1 MNAKNLFLTCITG
14 LLLSCGNLV
23 MADDVPS
30 DFAVTT
36 VNINEADAKTL
47 SKMLDGVG
55 MRKAQDIIAYR
66 EKNGRFF
73 LAEELSAVKG
83 IGRTTVIEEREEDCC
98 ELVTQCSVVNA
109 CSDLA
114 RYFWRAFS
122 MDSPL

>member
-14 LLLSCGNLV
+14 LLLSYGNLL
-23 MADDVPS
+23 MADDIPS
-30 DFAVTT
+30 DIAATT

-47 SKMLDGVG
+47 SKMLDGIG

-83 IGRTTVIEEREEDCC
+83 IGRTTVMKNEGKI
-98 ELVTQCSVVNA
+98 VVN
-109 CSDLA
+109 
-114 RYFWRAFS
+114 
-122 MDSPL
+122 

>member
-14 LLLSCGNLV
+14 LLLSYGNPL
-23 MADDVPS
+23 MADDMPR
-30 DFAVTT
+30 DFAATT

-83 IGRTTVIEEREEDCC
+83 IGRTTVMKNEGKI
-98 ELVTQCSVVNA
+98 VVN
-109 CSDLA
+109 
-114 RYFWRAFS
+114 
-122 MDSPL
+122 

>member
-14 LLLSCGNLV
+14 LLLSYGNLL
-23 MADDVPS
+23 MADDIPS
-30 DFAVTT
+30 DIAATT

-55 MRKAQDIIAYR
+55 MRKAKDIIAYR

-83 IGRTTVIEEREEDCC
+83 IGRTTVMKNEGKI
-98 ELVTQCSVVNA
+98 VVN
-109 CSDLA
+109 
-114 RYFWRAFS
+114 
-122 MDSPL
+122 

>member
-1 MNAKNLFLTCITG
+1 MNAKNLILTCITG

-23 MADDVPS
+23 IADDVPN

-36 VNINEADAKTL
+36 VNINEADANTL

-73 LAEELSAVKG
+73 LSEELSAVKG
-83 IGRTTVIEEREEDCC
+83 IGRTTVMKNERKI
-98 ELVTQCSVVNA
+98 VVN
-109 CSDLA
+109 
-114 RYFWRAFS
+114 
-122 MDSPL
+122 

>member
-30 DFAVTT
+30 DFVVTT

-83 IGRTTVIEEREEDCC
+83 IGRTTVMKNEGKI
-98 ELVTQCSVVNA
+98 VVN
-109 CSDLA
+109 
-114 RYFWRAFS
+114 
-122 MDSPL
+122 

>member
-1 MNAKNLFLTCITG
+1 
-14 LLLSCGNLV
+14 

-83 IGRTTVIEEREEDCC
+83 IGRTTVSKNEKKI
-98 ELVTQCSVVNA
+98 VVN
-109 CSDLA
+109 
-114 RYFWRAFS
+114 
-122 MDSPL
+122 

>member
-1 MNAKNLFLTCITG
+1 MNAKNLILICITR

-23 MADDVPS
+23 MADDVPN
-30 DFAVTT
+30 DLAVTT

-83 IGRTTVIEEREEDCC
+83 IGRTTVMKNEGKI
-98 ELVTQCSVVNA
+98 VV
-109 CSDLA
+109 D
-114 RYFWRAFS
+114 
-122 MDSPL
+122 

>member
-14 LLLSCGNLV
+14 LLLSYGKLL
-23 MADDVPS
+23 MADDILS
-30 DFAVTT
+30 DIAATT

-47 SKMLDGVG
+47 SKMLDGIG

-83 IGRTTVIEEREEDCC
+83 IGRTTVMKNEGKI
-98 ELVTQCSVVNA
+98 VVN
-109 CSDLA
+109 
-114 RYFWRAFS
+114 
-122 MDSPL
+122 

>member
-1 MNAKNLFLTCITG
+1 MNAKKLFLSCITG
-14 LLLSCGNLV
+14 LLLSYGNQL
-23 MADDVPS
+23 MADDVPG
-30 DFAVTT
+30 DFATTT

-83 IGRTTVIEEREEDCC
+83 IGRTTVMKNEGKI
-98 ELVTQCSVVNA
+98 VVN
-109 CSDLA
+109 
-114 RYFWRAFS
+114 
-122 MDSPL
+122 

>member
-14 LLLSCGNLV
+14 LLLSYGNLL
-23 MADDVPS
+23 MADDVPG
-30 DFAVTT
+30 DFATTT

-83 IGRTTVIEEREEDCC
+83 IGRTTVMKNEGKI
-98 ELVTQCSVVNA
+98 VVN
-109 CSDLA
+109 
-114 RYFWRAFS
+114 
-122 MDSPL
+122 

>member
-83 IGRTTVIEEREEDCC
+83 IGRTTAMKNEGKI
-98 ELVTQCSVVNA
+98 VV
-109 CSDLA
+109 DLRRNTPLTA
-114 RYFWRAFS
+114 RLIWPANLAGFFL
-122 MDSPL
+122 DSTL